1 MNQQHEVRVGII
13 SWMMFLITEAFLL
26 VGGIDEGL
34 QDVVHFLSGLS
45 ALLNHFEEDVLDLSV
60 SSVPFPNKTGY
71 ICVAVFITVPLL
83 EQHIVGPEVPQQSY
97 LKLGSGSQPGRSQAA

>member
-71 ICVAVFITVPLL
+71 ICVFLLLPLL